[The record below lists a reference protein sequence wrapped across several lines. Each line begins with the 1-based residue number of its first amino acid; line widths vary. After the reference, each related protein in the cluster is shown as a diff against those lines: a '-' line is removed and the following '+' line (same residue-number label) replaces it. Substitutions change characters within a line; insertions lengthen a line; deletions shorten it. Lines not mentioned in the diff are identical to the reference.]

1 MPNKDWREERK
12 ALVAKRES
20 LFKHFQANPMDISLA
35 QSIKKLDDQVAGCE
49 DSLTGNNPSGGEPIP

>member
-20 LFKHFQANPMDISLA
+20 LFKDFQANPMDISLA
-35 QSIKKLDDQVAGCE
+35 QSIKKLDDQVAVCE
-49 DSLTGNNPSGGEPIP
+49 DSLTGNKPSGGEPTP